1 RQVAQM
7 RIVEYSH
14 EMRPQWD
21 SFVMQHQQGTLF
33 HLTVWQRI
41 IARAFAYKPLYL
53 AAVDEGEIRGV
64 LPLFLGA
71 NPLTGR
77 TLISTPFAVY
87 GGVCAG
93 GQAAHDALIE
103 AASAL
108 AQKQKVEYL
117 ELRLREP
124 DPSTGFAIKEL
135 YVNFETAIDPD
146 PERLM
151 KALPRDTRYMIRK
164 GQKAGLRATR
174 GHNHLDTFYEIYAQ
188 SVRNLGTPVFA
199 KKFFRIV
206 LEELGEAAEIRVI
219 WKDETGV
226 ASVLSFRF
234 RDWILPYYGGSTLV
248 GRQCAANNFMYWE
261 LLESARQR
269 GIRNFDFG
277 RSKLG
282 TGSYSFKADW
292 NMRERPLPYQFYLVK
307 RREMP
312 NFSPA
317 NPRFKRVTELW
328 KKMPFP
334 LTKVFGPALVKLFP

>member
-1 RQVAQM
+1 M
-7 RIVEYSH
+7 KIVPYSS

-21 SFVMQHQQGTLF
+21 AFVMQHEQGTLF
-33 HLTVWQRI
+33 HLIVWQRI
-41 IARAFAYKPLYL
+41 IARSFGYRPLYL
-53 AAVDEGEIRGV
+53 AAMDEGEIRGV
-64 LPLFLGA
+64 LPLFLVA

-87 GGVCAG
+87 GGICAAD
-93 GQAAHDALIE
+93 QPAHDALIE

-124 DPSTGFAIKEL
+124 DPSTGFPIKEL
-135 YVNFETAIDPD
+135 YVSFDTAIDPD

-174 GHNHLDTFYEIYAQ
+174 GHEHLDIFYEIYAQ

-206 LEELGEAAEIRVI
+206 LEELGESAEISVI
-219 WKDETGV
+219 WKDQIAV
-226 ASVLSFRF
+226 SSVLSFRF
-234 RDWILPYYGGSTLV
+234 RDWILPYYGGSTLE

-282 TGSYSFKADW
+282 TGSYSFKSDW

-317 NPRFKRVTELW
+317 NPRFKRITELW

>member
-1 RQVAQM
+1 M
-7 RIVEYSH
+7 KIVEYSN
-14 EMRPQWD
+14 EMRPRWD
-21 SFVMQHQQGTLF
+21 AYVMQHEQATLF
-33 HLTVWQRI
+33 HLIVWQRI
-41 IARAFAYKPLYL
+41 IARSFGYKPLYL
-53 AAVDEGEIRGV
+53 AAVEGDKIRGV
-64 LPLFLGA
+64 LPLFMVS

-87 GGVCAG
+87 GGVCSSD
-93 GQAAHDALIE
+93 QAAHDALIAE
-103 AASAL
+103 ATRL
-108 AQKQKVEYL
+108 AHEEKVEYL
-117 ELRLREP
+117 ELRLRES
-124 DPSTGFAIKEL
+124 DPSTDFQVKEL
-135 YVNFETAIDPD
+135 YVSFDTAIDPD
-146 PERLM
+146 PERLV

-174 GHNHLDTFYEIYAQ
+174 GNNQVDIFYEIYAQ

-199 KKFFRIV
+199 KKFFRII
-206 LEELGEAAEIRVI
+206 LQELGDAAEISVI
-219 WKDETGV
+219 WKGETAV

-234 RDWILPYYGGSTLV
+234 RDWILPYYGGSTLD
-248 GRQCAANNFMYWE
+248 GRTCAANNFMYWE

-282 TGSYSFKADW
+282 TGSYSFKSDW
-292 NMRERPLPYQFYLVK
+292 NMRQRPLPYQFCLVK

-328 KKMPFP
+328 KRIPFP
-334 LTKVFGPALVKLFP
+334 LTKVIGPALVKLFP

>member
-1 RQVAQM
+1 M
-7 RIVEYSH
+7 RIVEYRD
-14 EMRPQWD
+14 EMSSVWD
-21 SFVMQHQQGTLF
+21 AHVLQHPQGTLF

-41 IARAFAYKPLYL
+41 IARSFGYKPHYL
-53 AAVDEGEIRGV
+53 AAMEGEEIRGV
-64 LPLFLGA
+64 LPLFMVS
-71 NPLTGR
+71 NPLMGR

-87 GGVCAG
+87 GGVCASDPE
-93 GQAAHDALIE
+93 AHDALI
-103 AASAL
+103 AAACSL
-108 AQKQKVEYL
+108 AEQQKVEYL

-124 DPSTGFAIKEL
+124 DPSTGFPTKDL
-135 YVNFETAIDPD
+135 YVSFDTAIEPD
-146 PERLM
+146 AERLV

-174 GHNHLDTFYEIYAQ
+174 GNHQVDIFYEIYAQ

-199 KKFFRIV
+199 KKFFKV
-206 LEELGEAAEIRVI
+206 LLQELDEAAEISVI
-219 WKDETGV
+219 WKEQNAV

-234 RDWILPYYGGSTLV
+234 RDWILPYYGGSTLE
-248 GRQCAANNFMYWE
+248 GRSCAANNFMYWE

-277 RSKLG
+277 RSKVG
-282 TGSYSFKADW
+282 TGSYTFKSDW
-292 NMRERPLPYQFYLVK
+292 NMQERPLPYQFHLVK

-328 KKMPFP
+328 KKIPFP
-334 LTKVFGPALVKLFP
+334 VTKFIGPALVKLFP